1 VIDSQGDELFGNG
14 TGFQRMKQLA
24 IVMSIISSKVGN
36 KSFDYPFISDAPFSE
51 FNKNFMNNFFEI
63 APNVFRQS
71 IIMMKEFYDSADK
84 NLINEH
90 GKAIVKQMNDG
101 QLQGTFYVN
110 YAETRADAG
119 NLVTKKYCYTK

>member
-1 VIDSQGDELFGNG
+1 
-14 TGFQRMKQLA
+14 
-24 IVMSIISSKVGN
+24 
-36 KSFDYPFISDAPFSE
+36 
-51 FNKNFMNNFFEI
+51 MNNFFEI

-71 IIMMKEFYDSADK
+71 IIMIKEFYDSADK
-84 NLINEH
+84 NLISEH